1 MVRYLH
7 FLISRLQ
14 RSIEP
19 DPDSTMSDLSVLN
32 EMDQYLE
39 ECLEA
44 EESYTDMNV
53 REEGPT
59 PPKVNR
65 GKSPS
70 RSSSSFNYHS
80 YVSTFTGFFPTFF
93 KFLFKD
99 VTFISNNTY

>member
-1 MVRYLH
+1 MC
-7 FLISRLQ
+7 LQ

-39 ECLEA
+39 EYLEA
-44 EESYTDMNV
+44 NESHTDMNV

-65 GKSPS
+65 GKSPLQAS
-70 RSSSSFNYHS
+70 GSFNYHS
-80 YVSTFTGFFPTFF
+80 YVSTFTSSSALTFSVLFF
-93 KFLFKD
+93 
-99 VTFISNNTY
+99 